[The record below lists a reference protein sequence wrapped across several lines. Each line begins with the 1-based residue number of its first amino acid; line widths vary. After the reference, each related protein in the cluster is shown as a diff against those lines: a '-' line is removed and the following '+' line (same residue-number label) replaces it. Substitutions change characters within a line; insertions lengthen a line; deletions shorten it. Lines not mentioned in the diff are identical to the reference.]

1 MSTKVKAVC
10 LRMSLLL
17 SSMICLVFGVLA
29 TLPLCGDAKY
39 VVEKGIVFG
48 RGGDVDLRLNL
59 ARPAEKDGP
68 FPALVILHSGGWSEG
83 NREECDGVI
92 VEGARRGY
100 VAISADYR
108 LTDVK
113 ENGVSKYPF
122 PCQVHDV
129 KSGIR
134 WLRANAS
141 KYNIDTARIG
151 VMGFSAGGHLA
162 LMVGLTDSSDDL
174 EGKSGNEAFSSRVQ
188 AIVSM
193 AGMVEAFSY
202 YQEKRTQKDVLAFLG
217 GTPDQVPDEYRA
229 ASPLTYVSKES
240 PPVLFMIGAKDLIVS
255 PDQGKQLA
263 EKMQASGSYCDFVVK
278 EGFAHQAFYYDERV
292 WSFFADHLLKDTQ

>member
-1 MSTKVKAVC
+1 MSGKVKATSVKT
-10 LRMSLLL
+10 SLLL
-17 SSMICLVFGVLA
+17 CSITCFFFGVLA
-29 TLPLCGDAKY
+29 ILPLCGDVKY
-39 VVEKGIVFG
+39 VVEQGIVFG

-59 ARPAEKDGP
+59 ARPVEGNGP
-68 FPALVILHSGGWSEG
+68 FPALVLIHGGGWSEG
-83 NREECDGVI
+83 NREDCDGAI
-92 VEGARRGY
+92 IEGARRGY

-113 ENGVSKYPF
+113 ENGVPKYPF
-122 PCQVHDV
+122 PCQLHDV
-129 KSGIR
+129 KSGVR

-141 KYNIDTARIG
+141 KYNVNSDRIG

-162 LMVGLTDSSDDL
+162 LMIGFTDSSNGL

-188 AIVSM
+188 AIVCM

-202 YQEKRTQKDVLAFLG
+202 YQERRTQKETLALLG
-217 GTPDQVPDEYRA
+217 GTPDQVPDVYRA
-229 ASPLTYVSKES
+229 ASPLTYVSKDN

-255 PDQGKQLA
+255 PDQGKLLA
-263 EKMQASGSYCDFVVK
+263 EKMQASGSYCDLVLK

-292 WSFFADHLLKDTQ
+292 WSFFADHLLKEMQ